1 MGVRALAMHQVF
13 SGRSLIQSFTLV
25 ISLFILITGG
35 ISGDIAHANNSL
47 NAKTVKYGI
56 ASGSFQIHRDTFK
69 QNQNLAKILMTHNVP
84 YSAINAAA
92 VKSETV
98 FDVRKFKAGNPY
110 CIIRQSDSDKSVRYF
125 VYEQDPINYVVYDL
139 GDPVNVYAGKK
150 PIEMK
155 IRQVSGVIRSSLSQT
170 FSRLGLEYELGERL
184 SDVYAWTID
193 FHHLNKG
200 NHFKFIYEEEYAQ
213 GVRVGIGRIV
223 AAKFY
228 HKERDYYAFYYEL
241 DGRGMYYDK
250 AGNSM
255 EKAFLKAPLRFS
267 KISSRPSKRRL
278 HPILKT
284 YRPHLGTDY
293 AAPTGTPIHSV
304 GDGVVIKKG
313 YSRRL
318 GRYITIKHNGV
329 YKSQYL
335 HLSRFEK
342 GIEVGVFYKRGD
354 IIGYVGSTGL
364 ATGPHL
370 DFRFWKNGRVVNHL
384 KEQMPAGESLEK
396 RHLPDY
402 HRYLQELKTRLDR
415 MPLTDTFN
423 LAEADELPDDTT
435 IQN

>member
-1 MGVRALAMHQVF
+1 MGVRAVAVYPVF
-13 SGRSLIQSFTLV
+13 SGRSLIQSFFLFS
-25 ISLFILITGG
+25 SLFILITGG
-35 ISGDIAHANNSL
+35 VSGDIAF
-47 NAKTVKYGI
+47 AKNYVNTNTVKYGI
-56 ASGSFQIHRDTFK
+56 AFDSFQIHRDTIK
-69 QNQNLAKILMTHNVP
+69 QNQNLAKILMTHHVP
-84 YSAINAAA
+84 YSVINAAA
-92 VKSETV
+92 VKSKAV
-98 FDVRKFKAGNPY
+98 FDVRRFKAGNPY
-110 CIIRQSDSDKSVRYF
+110 VIIRQSDPDKSVRYF

-139 GDPVNVYAGKK
+139 GDPVNVYIGKK

-170 FSRLGLEYELGERL
+170 FSRLGLEYKLGERL

-200 NHFKFIYEEEYAQ
+200 DHFKFIYEEEFAQ
-213 GVRVGIGRIV
+213 GVRVGIGGIV

-228 HKERDYYAFYYEL
+228 LKKRDYYAFYYEP
-241 DGRGMYYDK
+241 DGRGMYYDE

-267 KISSRPSKRRL
+267 RISSRPSKRRL

-313 YSRRL
+313 YGRRL
-318 GRYITIKHNGV
+318 GRYIIIKHNGV

-335 HLSRFEK
+335 HLSRFK
-342 GIEVGVFYKRGD
+342 KKLEVGGSVKRGD

-364 ATGPHL
+364 ATGSHL
-370 DFRFWKNGRVVNHL
+370 DFRFWKNWRVVNHL
-384 KEQMPAGESLEK
+384 KERMPSGESLEK
-396 RHLPDY
+396 RQLSDY
-402 HRYLQELKTRLDR
+402 QTYVQELKVRLDNI
-415 MPLTDTFN
+415 PLNDTFN
-423 LAEADELPDDTT
+423 VAETDKLSGDTT
-435 IQN
+435 TQN

>member
-1 MGVRALAMHQVF
+1 MHPVF

-125 VYEQDPINYVVYDL
+125 IYEQDPINYVVYDL
-139 GDPVNVYAGKK
+139 RNPVNVYTGKNLV
-150 PIEMK
+150 ETK
-155 IRQVSGVIRSSLSQT
+155 IRQISGVVRSSLSQI
-170 FSRLGLEYELGERL
+170 FSRLGLEYVLGEKL

-193 FHHLNKG
+193 FHHLDNG
-200 NHFKFIYEEEYAQ
+200 DHFKFIYEEDYVQ
-213 GVRVGIGRIV
+213 GVRVGIGRII

-228 HKERDYYAFYYEL
+228 HKERDYYGFYYES
-241 DGRGMYYDK
+241 DGRGMYYDES
-250 AGNSM
+250 GNSM
-255 EKAFLKAPLRFS
+255 EKAFLKAPLKYTR
-267 KISSRPSKRRL
+267 ISSRPSKQRL

-293 AAPTGTPIHSV
+293 AAPTGTPIHCV

-313 YSRRL
+313 YNREL
-318 GRYITIKHNGV
+318 GKYIIIKHNGV

-335 HLSRFEK
+335 HMSRFEK
-342 GIEVGVFYKRGD
+342 GIEVGVSVKRGD

-364 ATGPHL
+364 STGPHL
-370 DFRFWKNGRVVNHL
+370 DFRLWKNGQVVNHL
-384 KEQMPAGESLEK
+384 NESMPSGESLK
-396 RHLPDY
+396 KNYMPDY
-402 HRYLQELKTRLDR
+402 RIYVQELKAQLYRI
-415 MPLTDTFN
+415 PLTDTVH
-423 LAEADELPDDTT
+423 LAEVNELPAQAS
-435 IQN
+435 IRN